1 MRPRSGLDSRRPTTI
16 KETHMATKQDFTE
29 AEWTALQR
37 GVTGTGMLVSLS
49 DRDFTD
55 SFGEA
60 GAMAKYLSGQ
70 QLAATSELMRE
81 VAKTH
86 GTGFGL
92 TTSPEKLRAETMA
105 ALTEALSVLKSKSP
119 TDLDAYRQLVIGL
132 AEAVAN
138 AKGGGTSSLE
148 SSMITDIRVALADD
162 PS

>member
-60 GAMAKYLSGQ
+60 GAIAKYLSGQ

-92 TTSPEKLRAETMA
+92 TTSPEKLRAET
-105 ALTEALSVLKSKSP
+105 
-119 TDLDAYRQLVIGL
+119 
-132 AEAVAN
+132 
-138 AKGGGTSSLE
+138 
-148 SSMITDIRVALADD
+148 
-162 PS
+162 

>member
-1 MRPRSGLDSRRPTTI
+1 
-16 KETHMATKQDFTE
+16 MATKQDFTE

-105 ALTEALSVLKSKSP
+105 ALTEALSALKSKSP

-162 PS
+162 PN

>member
-1 MRPRSGLDSRRPTTI
+1 
-16 KETHMATKQDFTE
+16 MATRQDFSDE
-29 AEWTALQR
+29 EWAALQR
-37 GVTGTGMLVSLS
+37 GITGSGMLVSLS

-70 QLAATSELMRE
+70 QLAASSELMRE

-105 ALTEALSVLKSKSP
+105 AINAALAALSAKAP
-119 TDLDAYRQLVIGL
+119 TEVEPYKQLVIGL
-132 AEAVAN
+132 AEAVAG
-138 AKGGGTSSLE
+138 AKGGGSSQLE
-148 SSMITDIRVALADD
+148 LAMIVEIKAALAAAGE
-162 PS
+162 PSA